1 MCECNSIECNSV
13 EKTYYQRNADV
24 IPNKAEDYYENDKK
38 RLREQARY
46 KYKNLS
52 EEEKTK
58 KENMEKTYIIICLKK
73 RNKD

>member
-13 EKTYYQRNADV
+13 EKAYYQRNRGV
-24 IPNKAEDYYENDKK
+24 ILNRAKDYYENDKK

-46 KYKNLS
+46 KY
-52 EEEKTK
+52 
-58 KENMEKTYIIICLKK
+58 MEKIYIIICLKK